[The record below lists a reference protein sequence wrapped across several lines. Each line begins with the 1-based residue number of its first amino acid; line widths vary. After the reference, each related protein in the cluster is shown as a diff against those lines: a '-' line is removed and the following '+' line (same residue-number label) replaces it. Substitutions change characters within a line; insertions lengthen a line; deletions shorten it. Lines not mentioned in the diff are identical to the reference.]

1 MATPGPSMGW
11 PEALSVLGVDHTS
24 DHAAVRR
31 AFRARLRDTHPD
43 LNAAADATERTVRLT
58 TAYQVALDHL
68 NADLDGSP
76 PVGPAAD
83 TAAAPATPPE
93 PDPEPVVVRLLDA
106 ETIGIDA
113 PSPEV
118 LPMLIEAA
126 HQLGDITYLDPSAG
140 LLEIVVEFVGAPTSS
155 VVLSLQGRATGT
167 TEVFCTVEPLS
178 GGEAPPGEAVTHL
191 LWRTLRGEDPT
202 T

>member
-1 MATPGPSMGW
+1 MGW

-24 DHAAVRR
+24 DQTAVRR

-58 TAYQVALDHL
+58 TAYRVALDHL
-68 NADLDGSP
+68 GADLDGSP

-83 TAAAPATPPE
+83 TAAATPPE

>member
-1 MATPGPSMGW
+1 MIEMQ
-11 PEALSVLGVDHTS
+11 
-24 DHAAVRR
+24 VRAKHR
-31 AFRARLRDTHPD
+31 
-43 LNAAADATERTVRLT
+43 
-58 TAYQVALDHL
+58 
-68 NADLDGSP
+68 
-76 PVGPAAD
+76 
-83 TAAAPATPPE
+83 
-93 PDPEPVVVRLLDA
+93 
-106 ETIGIDA
+106 
-113 PSPEV
+113 
-118 LPMLIEAA
+118 IEAFA
-126 HQLGDITYLDPSAG
+126 RKPG